1 MMWHSLSGGL
11 DLTKVNT
18 MKQGLRRWS
27 VVVLLIG
34 IAFELGF
41 VGFSKTDEPH
51 NFADAIYLTL
61 QLFVLE
67 SGFIDGK
74 INTELQI
81 ARFLAPVAA
90 AYAIVQ
96 TVVVVFSLQAQ
107 RVWLRLFGG
116 HIIVCGLG
124 RKGVRLV
131 EQLRGQG
138 KRVVVIEPDEQNH
151 ELSHCRR
158 LGAMVLVGRAD
169 DPWTLR
175 KAIVHRAST
184 LISVAGDDGVNIETA
199 VRAHDLNHMRTDGS
213 LRCVIHVRDPD
224 LQGILKH
231 HAIFSLRDDPF
242 ELSLFN
248 AFETASR
255 VMLREP
261 SVLAFPRD
269 LSSDSPHVLVVGF
282 GRMGEALTSRL
293 IRDWRIDYPDAT
305 GQLRITIADL
315 DASEKEEAFHLRH
328 PQLAKNASIE
338 FISTDVRGSS
348 FASGEFLVS
357 HNDSSPIAAAYV
369 CLDEDSIAALA
380 ALTMR
385 RWLSDGIAIIVSM
398 SQEAGL
404 ATLLET
410 TGNGGV
416 ITGVR
421 AVGLLEIACTLE
433 SVLGG
438 TREILAQAIHQGYIQ
453 DQTVLGI
460 TASENPSM
468 RPWHDLSA
476 DLKESNRAQANDV
489 SNKLKAIGCEMQL
502 KASGQI
508 QVMRFTDAQV
518 EQLAEMEHQRFVQE
532 RKEAG
537 WTLGKTK
544 DVSKRVSPYLIPWGD
559 KDLLENIKDYDRNTV
574 RRLPAILAKADYE
587 ICRTL

>member
-1 MMWHSLSGGL
+1 
-11 DLTKVNT
+11 
-18 MKQGLRRWS
+18 MKQGLRRWGA
-27 VVVLLIG
+27 VVLLIC
-34 IAFELGF
+34 IAFGLGF
-41 VGFSKTDEPH
+41 AGFSKLFAVTDGQH
-51 NFADAIYLTL
+51 NVGDEIYLTL

-67 SGFIDGK
+67 SGFIDGP

-96 TVVVVFSLQAQ
+96 TVLVVFSLQAQ
-107 RVWLRLFGG
+107 RFWLRLCGG
-116 HIIVCGLG
+116 HIVVCGLG

-138 KRVVVIEPDEQNH
+138 QRVVVIEPDEQNH
-151 ELSHCRR
+151 ELSHCRG
-158 LGAMVLVGRAD
+158 LGAMVLIGRAD

-175 KAIVHRAST
+175 KAMVHRAST
-184 LISVAGDDGVNIETA
+184 LISVVGDDGVNIETA
-199 VRAHDLNHMRTDGS
+199 VRAHDLNRTRTDGS

-224 LQGILKH
+224 LQGILKQ
-231 HAIFSLRDDPF
+231 HAIFSRHDDPF

-261 SVLAFPRD
+261 SVLAYQRD
-269 LSSDSPHVLVVGF
+269 PSSASPHVLVVGF

-305 GQLRITIADL
+305 RQLRITIADL
-315 DASEKEEAFHLRH
+315 EASEKEKEFHLRH
-328 PQLAKNASIE
+328 PQLAKGTSIE
-338 FISTDVRGSS
+338 FVSADVRSSS

-357 HNDSSPIAAAYV
+357 HNDSSPIVAAYV
-369 CLDEDSIAALA
+369 CLDDDSIAALA

-385 RWLSDGIAIIVSM
+385 RWLSDGVAIIVRM
-398 SQEAGL
+398 SEEAGL

-416 ITGVR
+416 ITGVH
-421 AVGLLEIACTLE
+421 AVGLLEIACGLE

-468 RPWHDLSA
+468 RPWHELPA
-476 DLKESNRAQANDV
+476 ELKESNRAQADDV
-489 SNKLKAIGCEMQL
+489 SNKLKAISCEMQL

-508 QVMRFTDAQV
+508 QVMSFSDA
-518 EQLAEMEHQRFVQE
+518 EIEKLAEIEHQRFVQE
-532 RKEAG
+532 RKDAG
-537 WTLGKTK
+537 WTLGETK
-544 DVSKRVSPYLIPWGD
+544 NVAKRISPYLIPWGD
-559 KDLLENIKDYDRNTV
+559 KDLPENIKDYDRNTV

-587 ICRTL
+587 IRRTL